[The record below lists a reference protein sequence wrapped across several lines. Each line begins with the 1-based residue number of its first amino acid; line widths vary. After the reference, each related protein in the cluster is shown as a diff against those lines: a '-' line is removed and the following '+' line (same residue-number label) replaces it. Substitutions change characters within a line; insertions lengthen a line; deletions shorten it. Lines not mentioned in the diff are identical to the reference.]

1 MEPGITALDMYAVL
15 IVTPWVRLLVNEP
28 SAGGS
33 LLQTSFLSGTD
44 PGTVF
49 VTGCRADDRLC
60 RDAVFLLL
68 LIIKIEGQIV
78 CSQID
83 FDGHW
88 FLDPFVIFSFVVK
101 QVGDQNAVWFEAVFV
116 FGAAAAVAL

>member
-1 MEPGITALDMYAVL
+1 MEPGITALDMYTVL

-60 RDAVFLLL
+60 RYAVFLLL
-68 LIIKIEGQIV
+68 LII
-78 CSQID
+78 S
-83 FDGHW
+83 
-88 FLDPFVIFSFVVK
+88 
-101 QVGDQNAVWFEAVFV
+101 
-116 FGAAAAVAL
+116 